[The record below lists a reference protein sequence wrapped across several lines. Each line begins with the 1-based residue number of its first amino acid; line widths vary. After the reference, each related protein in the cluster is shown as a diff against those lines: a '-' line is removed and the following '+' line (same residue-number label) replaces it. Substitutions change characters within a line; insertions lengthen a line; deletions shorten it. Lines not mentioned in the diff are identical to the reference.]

1 MREEWTAC
9 LARMAESRDR
19 ALFAQLFEHFAP
31 RIKSYLMRQGASPA
45 QADELAQE
53 AMLSVWRKA
62 HLFNPAKANAST
74 WMFTLA
80 RNLFIDRLRREKA
93 PCYELPTELPDA
105 DDRDAGEGAVISD
118 RMLACIRKL
127 PEAQAQVLYMS
138 YYDGRSHSEIAEV
151 LGIPLGSV
159 KSRLRLAF
167 DKLKLMWGESS

>member
-9 LARMAESRDR
+9 LARMAETRDR
-19 ALFAQLFEHFAP
+19 ALFARLFEHFAP
-31 RIKSYLMRQGASPA
+31 RVKAYLIRLGMAPA

-62 HLFNPAKANAST
+62 HLFNPGKANAST
-74 WMFTLA
+74 WIFTLA
-80 RNLFIDRLRREKA
+80 RNLCIDRLRREKM
-93 PCYELPTELPDA
+93 PCYELDADMPDG

-118 RMLACIRKL
+118 RLAACIRRL

-167 DKLKLMWGESS
+167 DKLKAMWGESS